1 MKTLSGISQILFN
14 RFYCIFRTLPC
25 VFCTLAIAS
34 SVSAQ
39 ETDNTMLKYGLKFL
53 KTPYVAHTLEVN
65 EEEKLVVNFDEV
77 DCTTFVEYVLAL
89 ALSPVKN
96 GTIDNADYARTLQ
109 SIRYRAGKIDGY
121 PSRLHYIADWINNGV
136 KHGFMEDVTAANSPD
151 SIALSL
157 NFMSSHPKSYRQLA
171 SSPENVSKIE
181 SIEKALSGQTF
192 HYIPKAKLPDEGFSW
207 IKNGDIIAITTN
219 VPGLDVAHMGIAY
232 YEKGVLKLLHASST
246 RKMVVITQ
254 KTLAQ
259 MLKNNKRFTGIRVV
273 RMK

>member
-39 ETDNTMLKYGLKFL
+39 ETDNAMLKYGLNFL

-109 SIRYRAGKIDGY
+109 SIRYRDGKIDGY
-121 PSRLHYIADWINNGV
+121 TSRLHYIADWVNNGV
-136 KHGFMEDVTAANSPD
+136 RHGFMEDITAANSPD
-151 SIALSL
+151 TVRI
-157 NFMSSHPKSYRQLA
+157 
-171 SSPENVSKIE
+171 SPTSC
-181 SIEKALSGQTF
+181 LR
-192 HYIPKAKLPDEGFSW
+192 IPKHTNTWSLLPKTS
-207 IKNGDIIAITTN
+207 AR
-219 VPGLDVAHMGIAY
+219 
-232 YEKGVLKLLHASST
+232 LK
-246 RKMVVITQ
+246 K
-254 KTLAQ
+254 
-259 MLKNNKRFTGIRVV
+259 
-273 RMK
+273 

>member
-1 MKTLSGISQILFN
+1 MKSLF
-14 RFYCIFRTLPC
+14 CM
-25 VFCTLAIAS
+25 FCTLAIAS

-39 ETDNTMLKYGLKFL
+39 ETGNAMLKYGLNFL

-89 ALSPVKN
+89 SLSPVKN
-96 GTIDNADYARTLQ
+96 GAIDKTDYARVLQ
-109 SIRYRAGKIDGY
+109 KIRYRDGRINGY
-121 PSRLHYIADWINNGV
+121 TSRLHYIADWINNGV

-207 IKNGDIIAITTN
+207 IKNGDIIDIDIPANTINVRLSDEELEERRKAWTPREPKITTGYLARYASLVTSGN
-219 VPGLDVAHMGIAY
+219 RGA
-232 YEKGVLKLLHASST
+232 VLEVK
-246 RKMVVITQ
+246 K
-254 KTLAQ
+254 
-259 MLKNNKRFTGIRVV
+259 
-273 RMK
+273 

>member
-1 MKTLSGISQILFN
+1 MKSLF
-14 RFYCIFRTLPC
+14 CM
-25 VFCTLAIAS
+25 FCTLAIAS

-39 ETDNTMLKYGLKFL
+39 ETGNAMLKYGLNFL

-89 ALSPVKN
+89 SLSPVKN
-96 GTIDNADYARTLQ
+96 GAIDKTDYARVLQ
-109 SIRYRAGKIDGY
+109 KIRYRDGRINGY
-121 PSRLHYIADWINNGV
+121 TSRLHYIADWINNGV

-181 SIEKALSGQTF
+181 SIEKPFPDRHSITS
-192 HYIPKAKLPDEGFSW
+192 PKPNFPTK
-207 IKNGDIIAITTN
+207 
-219 VPGLDVAHMGIAY
+219 
-232 YEKGVLKLLHASST
+232 VLA
-246 RKMVVITQ
+246 
-254 KTLAQ
+254 
-259 MLKNNKRFTGIRVV
+259 G
-273 RMK
+273 

>member
-39 ETDNTMLKYGLKFL
+39 ETDNAMLKYGLNFL

-109 SIRYRAGKIDGY
+109 SIRYRDGKIDGY
-121 PSRLHYIADWINNGV
+121 TSRLHYIADWINNGV